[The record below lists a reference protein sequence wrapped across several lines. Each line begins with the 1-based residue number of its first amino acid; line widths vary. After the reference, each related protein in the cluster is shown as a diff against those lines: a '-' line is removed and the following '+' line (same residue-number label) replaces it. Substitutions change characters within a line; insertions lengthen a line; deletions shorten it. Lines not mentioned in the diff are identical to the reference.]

1 MQLLIF
7 SKIIGYYSQTVI
19 IYSLIKCLVTI
30 LHMKTRH
37 KDQRS
42 RITMNLT
49 AYDDVSGAHYVD
61 GMHVT
66 RRFILCFML
75 AVNV

>member
-1 MQLLIF
+1 MF
-7 SKIIGYYSQTVI
+7 GYDS
-19 IYSLIKCLVTI
+19 S
-30 LHMKTRH
+30 HENAA